1 MAYIE
6 HDQLDAQLKK
16 LENVCDENGFTY
28 KFLRDKYPVRIIISP
43 DTSMDGQISMLD
55 NPVGYNSRACSISFV
70 FNDGDLT
77 EDFGKGGG
85 LVIKDSLLMSFR
97 RICKKISALWMKV
110 VFINLSESKKLANKM
125 QGGGTNDSIAQ
136 DPEFEAIGDGE
147 ILADENVEADGNSA
161 PTAAQA
167 DASDDSASG
176 NDNE

>member
-1 MAYIE
+1 
-6 HDQLDAQLKK
+6 
-16 LENVCDENGFTY
+16 
-28 KFLRDKYPVRIIISP
+28 
-43 DTSMDGQISMLD
+43 MLD
-55 NPVGYNSRACSISFV
+55 NPVGYNSRDCSISFV

>member
-55 NPVGYNSRACSISFV
+55 NPVGYNSRDCSISFV

-97 RICKKISALWMKV
+97 RICKK
-110 VFINLSESKKLANKM
+110 
-125 QGGGTNDSIAQ
+125 
-136 DPEFEAIGDGE
+136 
-147 ILADENVEADGNSA
+147 
-161 PTAAQA
+161 
-167 DASDDSASG
+167 
-176 NDNE
+176 

>member
-1 MAYIE
+1 
-6 HDQLDAQLKK
+6 
-16 LENVCDENGFTY
+16 
-28 KFLRDKYPVRIIISP
+28 
-43 DTSMDGQISMLD
+43 
-55 NPVGYNSRACSISFV
+55 
-70 FNDGDLT
+70 
-77 EDFGKGGG
+77 
-85 LVIKDSLLMSFR
+85 
-97 RICKKISALWMKV
+97 MKV

>member
-1 MAYIE
+1 M
-6 HDQLDAQLKK
+6 
-16 LENVCDENGFTY
+16 
-28 KFLRDKYPVRIIISP
+28 
-43 DTSMDGQISMLD
+43 
-55 NPVGYNSRACSISFV
+55 GYNSRDCSISFV

>member
-16 LENVCDENGFTY
+16 LENVCAENGFTY

-43 DTSMDGQISMLD
+43 DTSMDGQISILD
-55 NPVGYNSRACSISFV
+55 NPVGYNSRDCSISFV